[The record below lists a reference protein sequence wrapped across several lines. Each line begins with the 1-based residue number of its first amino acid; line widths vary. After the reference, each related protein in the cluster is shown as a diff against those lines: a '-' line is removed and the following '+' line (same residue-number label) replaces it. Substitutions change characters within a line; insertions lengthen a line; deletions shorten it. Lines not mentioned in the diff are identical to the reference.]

1 MALEI
6 VRVFLPIT
14 NKGFEMA
21 LEIVRVFFSDFIWN
35 CCWFKEIFST
45 SWIRVILDKGKEEF
59 QTSNPT
65 QMQNTRLSMLIT
77 TISRNTEAW
86 FLNPWRR
93 ISLIIINL
101 LLGFFLGAAIST
113 GAGQRAEWD
122 ITAAGILVF
131 FTEIC
136 SRIFYSR
143 GLLAK
148 RSLWVESLNC
158 LKIGIIYSLFL
169 EAFKLGS

>member
-1 MALEI
+1 MPVAAIPVKMVVLKKYSELLRLRYYWMKQGI
-6 VRVFLPIT
+6 
-14 NKGFEMA
+14 A
-21 LEIVRVFFSDFIWN
+21 
-35 CCWFKEIFST
+35 
-45 SWIRVILDKGKEEF
+45 
-59 QTSNPT
+59 NPT
-65 QMQNTRLSMLIT
+65 QMQNTRLSTLIT
-77 TISRNTEAW
+77 TISQNTEAW

-122 ITAAGILVF
+122 ITAAAILVF
-131 FTEIC
+131 FTEIS

-148 RSLWVESLNC
+148 RSLWVECLNC